1 MTLIKT
7 TLAAL
12 VASTV
17 FSAVAMAEDQIEVA
31 FTYDS
36 LLSAAENYAVI
47 KKTASSACNAEYK
60 IRSSGY
66 LPAYRKAKQKC
77 RDELI
82 EFAIEAFGKPNL
94 TALHFDT
101 TQDKLAIASLD

>member
-7 TLAAL
+7 TLAAF
-12 VASTV
+12 VASTA
-17 FSAVAMAEDQIEVA
+17 FSAVAIAEDKIEVA

-36 LLSAAENYAVI
+36 LLTAAENYAVI
-47 KKTASSACNAEYK
+47 KKTAISACNAEHK

-66 LPAYRKAKQKC
+66 LPAYRKAKKKC

-82 EFAIEAFGKPNL
+82 AYAIEAFDKPNL
-94 TALHFDT
+94 TALHIDAA
-101 TQDKLAIASLD
+101 QDNMAVASLD

>member
-7 TLAAL
+7 TLAAF

-17 FSAVAMAEDQIEVA
+17 FSAAAMAEEQFEVN

-36 LLSAAENYAVI
+36 YLTAAENYAVI
-47 KKTASSACNAEYK
+47 KKTATSACNEEYK
-60 IRSSGY
+60 IRSHGY
-66 LPAYRKAKQKC
+66 LPAYRKAKKNC

-82 EFAIEAFGKPNL
+82 ESAVEAFAEPRL
-94 TALHFDT
+94 TAVHFDT
-101 TQDKLAIASLD
+101 PQDKLAIAGLD